1 MKQTI
6 TDKREE
12 AYTDR
17 DGFIV
22 LPGFFPRL
30 AYMRSVNKALSQ
42 RV

>member
-17 DGFIV
+17 DGYII
-22 LPGFFPRL
+22 LNGFFPRL
-30 AYMRSVNKALSQ
+30 SYVRSVNKAL
-42 RV
+42 RG